1 MIYDR
6 ILEVFDLDTASSPLA
21 RRLVLR
27 AVHFCAPVT
36 VYHRTYYESL
46 QAGQTVDLMVR
57 IPDPFGAPPAATQYA
72 VPGDGHVYRITE
84 VQAALDED
92 GRPVANISLHREE
105 TRYDLF
111 RPGDSAQNS
120 DVEDVPPGSTAGGD

>member
-57 IPDPFGAPPAATQYA
+57 IPDPFGTPPAATQYA
-72 VPGDGHVYRITE
+72 VPGTGTYTGSRRCSPPWTRTGAPWPIS
-84 VQAALDED
+84 AAQR
-92 GRPVANISLHREE
+92 GATV
-105 TRYDLF
+105 
-111 RPGDSAQNS
+111 
-120 DVEDVPPGSTAGGD
+120 